1 MVFASNVQRA
11 ALAQTPET
19 ISASVG
25 LDQSPEDS
33 VETAAAWA
41 RGWRGMA
48 RFPGS
53 LYNYFFVPA
62 HVNHKPSS
70 PDIRRVENTTIR
82 KLTVVSI

>member
-33 VETAAAWA
+33 VETAAA
-41 RGWRGMA
+41 
-48 RFPGS
+48 
-53 LYNYFFVPA
+53 
-62 HVNHKPSS
+62 
-70 PDIRRVENTTIR
+70 
-82 KLTVVSI
+82 